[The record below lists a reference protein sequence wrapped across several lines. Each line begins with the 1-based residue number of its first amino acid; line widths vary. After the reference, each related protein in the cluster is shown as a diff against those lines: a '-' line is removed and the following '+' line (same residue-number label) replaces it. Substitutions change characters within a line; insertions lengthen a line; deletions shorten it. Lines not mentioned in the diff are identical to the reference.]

1 MTPFPYAEAK
11 RMFLLGRKTNLWLHA
26 SRGRD
31 GKRKHWEK
39 FHRGGVTPKLFTL
52 SSEQKKESVL
62 GSVNN
67 RMCRGREGSVL
78 HIWETAVSSFG
89 TL

>member
-1 MTPFPYAEAK
+1 MQAEVEMEK
-11 RMFLLGRKTNLWLHA
+11 ENTGKVSQRRYDTETGLGDK
-26 SRGRD
+26 
-31 GKRKHWEK
+31 
-39 FHRGGVTPKLFTL
+39 TL

-78 HIWETAVSSFG
+78 HLGNCS
-89 TL
+89 